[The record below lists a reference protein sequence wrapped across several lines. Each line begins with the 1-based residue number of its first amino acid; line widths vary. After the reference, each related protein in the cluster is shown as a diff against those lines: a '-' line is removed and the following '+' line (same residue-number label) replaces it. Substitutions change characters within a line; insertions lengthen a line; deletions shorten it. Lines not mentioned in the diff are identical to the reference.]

1 MNSTPAS
8 RISKRCSVAV
18 RTASFAACGL
28 VLALGCGRTAQAQ
41 AYGPRQFWLAPAG
54 TNVFTVSGLYS
65 SSNTVVDTSII
76 FPNLNVDTYVVVP
89 SYARFFGIGD
99 RLSQVSVAVPYAWA
113 NVSLST
119 ANRGVTPSKQGL
131 ADSYAH
137 LTVGLVNT
145 PALAP
150 AEFGAYMQQNNPPVV
165 VYGLMAVLP
174 PTGDYQNDRLVNIGT
189 NRWTFR
195 AGLPTTVRLSPNW
208 APGKTTTFEI
218 LPSVDLYTPNNDP
231 AFPEFSIR
239 GRQVGSRL
247 AKVLAPDQTTQAP
260 MGTLEMHLTLDLNK
274 KLWVS
279 LDSYSRLGG
288 ETSSDGT
295 AGGNQQAWTALG
307 ATIGGSPWSKA
318 RLSLTGGA
326 VLAGNDNSPDGWQL
340 RLQLQQSF

>member
-1 MNSTPAS
+1 
-8 RISKRCSVAV
+8 
-18 RTASFAACGL
+18 
-28 VLALGCGRTAQAQ
+28 
-41 AYGPRQFWLAPAG
+41 
-54 TNVFTVSGLYS
+54 
-65 SSNTVVDTSII
+65 
-76 FPNLNVDTYVVVP
+76 
-89 SYARFFGIGD
+89 
-99 RLSQVSVAVPYAWA
+99 VSVAVPYAWA

-274 KLWVS
+274 RPGRPWAP
-279 LDSYSRLGG
+279 RLVAAPGRRPASPSPAVPCWRA
-288 ETSSDGT
+288 TTT
-295 AGGNQQAWTALG
+295 A
-307 ATIGGSPWSKA
+307 PM
-318 RLSLTGGA
+318 
-326 VLAGNDNSPDGWQL
+326 AGNCVCSSSSPSERREEPHPSQSGTCPIMDG
-340 RLQLQQSF
+340 R

>member
-1 MNSTPAS
+1 MNSTSGS
-8 RISKRCSVAV
+8 RISKRCSDAV
-18 RTASFAACGL
+18 RNATFAACGL
-28 VLALGCGRTAQAQ
+28 ALALGCGRPVQAQ

-54 TNVFTVSGLYS
+54 TNVFTVSGMYS

-76 FPNLNVDTYVVVP
+76 FPNLNVDTYVLVP
-89 SYARFFGIGD
+89 SYARFFGIGN

-137 LTVGLVNT
+137 FSVGLVTT

-150 AEFGAYMQQNNPPVV
+150 AEFGAYMQKDNPPVV
-165 VYGLMAVLP
+165 VYGLVAALP

-231 AFPEFSIR
+231 AFPEF
-239 GRQVGSRL
+239 
-247 AKVLAPDQTTQAP
+247 AKGLAPDQTTQAP
-260 MGTLEMHLTLDLNK
+260 MGTLEMHLTHDLNK
-274 KLWVS
+274 SLWVS

-288 ETSSDGT
+288 ETSSDGK

-307 ATIGGSPWSKA
+307 GTIGGSPWSKA

-340 RLQLQQSF
+340 RLQFQQSF

>member
-1 MNSTPAS
+1 
-8 RISKRCSVAV
+8 VA
-18 RTASFAACGL
+18 A
-28 VLALGCGRTAQAQ
+28 
-41 AYGPRQFWLAPAG
+41 
-54 TNVFTVSGLYS
+54 
-65 SSNTVVDTSII
+65 
-76 FPNLNVDTYVVVP
+76 
-89 SYARFFGIGD
+89 
-99 RLSQVSVAVPYAWA
+99 
-113 NVSLST
+113 
-119 ANRGVTPSKQGL
+119 
-131 ADSYAH
+131 
-137 LTVGLVNT
+137 
-145 PALAP
+145 
-150 AEFGAYMQQNNPPVV
+150 
-165 VYGLMAVLP
+165 LP

-218 LPSVDLYTPNNDP
+218 LPSVDVYTPNNDP

-247 AKVLAPDQTTQAP
+247 ATVLAPDQTTQAP
-260 MGTLEMHLTLDLNK
+260 MGTLEMHLTHDLNK
-274 KLWVS
+274 HLWVS

-288 ETSSDGT
+288 ETSSDGQ
-295 AGGNQQAWTALG
+295 AADNQQAWTALG

>member
-1 MNSTPAS
+1 
-8 RISKRCSVAV
+8 
-18 RTASFAACGL
+18 
-28 VLALGCGRTAQAQ
+28 
-41 AYGPRQFWLAPAG
+41 
-54 TNVFTVSGLYS
+54 
-65 SSNTVVDTSII
+65 
-76 FPNLNVDTYVVVP
+76 
-89 SYARFFGIGD
+89 
-99 RLSQVSVAVPYAWA
+99 
-113 NVSLST
+113 
-119 ANRGVTPSKQGL
+119 
-131 ADSYAH
+131 
-137 LTVGLVNT
+137 
-145 PALAP
+145 
-150 AEFGAYMQQNNPPVV
+150 
-165 VYGLMAVLP
+165 MAVLP

-260 MGTLEMHLTLDLNK
+260 MGTLEMHLTHDLNK

-307 ATIGGSPWSKA
+307 ATIGGSHWSKA
-318 RLSLTGGA
+318 RLSFTGGA

-340 RLQLQQSF
+340 RLQFQQSF

>member
-1 MNSTPAS
+1 MPAS
-8 RISKRCSVAV
+8 ARLSSKRCSAAI

-28 VLALGCGRTAQAQ
+28 ALALGCGRPAQAQ

-54 TNVFTVSGLYS
+54 TNVFTVSGMYS

-89 SYARFFGIGD
+89 SYARFFGIGH

-131 ADSYAH
+131 ADSYVH
-137 LTVGLVNT
+137 FTVGLVNT

-150 AEFGAYMQQNNPPVV
+150 AEFGAYMQKENPPVV
-165 VYGLMAVLP
+165 VYGLLAVMP

-218 LPSVDLYTPNNDP
+218 LPSVDVYTPNNDP

-239 GRQVGSRL
+239 GRQVGTRL
-247 AKVLAPDQTTQAP
+247 ANQFAPNQTTQAP
-260 MGTLEMHLTLDLNK
+260 MGTLEMHLTHDLSK
-274 KLWVS
+274 QLWVS

-288 ETSSDGT
+288 QTFSDGK
-295 AGGNQQAWTALG
+295 AGDNQQAWTALG
-307 ATIGGSPWSKA
+307 GTIGGSPWSKA

-340 RLQLQQSF
+340 RLQFQQSF

>member
-1 MNSTPAS
+1 MLSALAARAVSNPDRAATSTVAMLVNWAPSGPPTPSTIAMAVNGRRYPPAMPAAAPAAPAKSAAIPTGAANTRPHRSPIARNGTNTPPQPPAS
-8 RISKRCSVAV
+8 TAAVVA
-18 RTASFAACGL
+18 A
-28 VLALGCGRTAQAQ
+28 
-41 AYGPRQFWLAPAG
+41 
-54 TNVFTVSGLYS
+54 
-65 SSNTVVDTSII
+65 
-76 FPNLNVDTYVVVP
+76 
-89 SYARFFGIGD
+89 
-99 RLSQVSVAVPYAWA
+99 
-113 NVSLST
+113 
-119 ANRGVTPSKQGL
+119 
-131 ADSYAH
+131 
-137 LTVGLVNT
+137 
-145 PALAP
+145 
-150 AEFGAYMQQNNPPVV
+150 
-165 VYGLMAVLP
+165 LP

-218 LPSVDLYTPNNDP
+218 LPSVDVYTPNNDP

-247 AKVLAPDQTTQAP
+247 ATVLAPDQTTQAP
-260 MGTLEMHLTLDLNK
+260 MGTLEMHLTHDLNK
-274 KLWVS
+274 HLWVS

-288 ETSSDGT
+288 ETSSDGQP
-295 AGGNQQAWTALG
+295 ADNQQAWTALG

>member
-1 MNSTPAS
+1 MPAS
-8 RISKRCSVAV
+8 ARSSSKRCFNAF
-18 RTASFAACGL
+18 RTASYSACGL
-28 VLALGCGRTAQAQ
+28 ALALGCGRPAQAQ

-54 TNVFTVSGLYS
+54 TNVFTVSGMYS

-89 SYARFFGIGD
+89 SYARFFGIGN

-137 LTVGLVNT
+137 FTMGLVNT

-150 AEFGAYMQQNNPPVV
+150 AEFGAYMQKENPPVV
-165 VYGLMAVLP
+165 VYGLGAVMP
-174 PTGDYQNDRLVNIGT
+174 PTGDYQNNRLVNIGT

-208 APGKTTTFEI
+208 APGKTSTFEI
-218 LPSVDLYTPNNDP
+218 LPSVDVYSPNNDP
-231 AFPEFSIR
+231 AFPEFALPERQR
-239 GRQVGSRL
+239 GRRLDQVLGS
-247 AKVLAPDQTTQAP
+247 DQTTQAP
-260 MGTLEMHLTLDLNK
+260 MGTLEMHLTHDINK
-274 KLWVS
+274 QLWIS

-288 ETSSDGT
+288 ETSSDGK
-295 AGGNQQAWTALG
+295 AADNPQVWTALG
-307 ATIGGSPWSKA
+307 ATISGSPWSKA
-318 RLSLTGGA
+318 RLSFTAGA
-326 VLAGNDNSPDGWQL
+326 VVTGNDSSPDGWQL
-340 RLQLQQSF
+340 RLQFQQSF